1 MIKLMTVADGHT
13 ILMDVTFSFSNSTAT
28 SSPLHASTAESLAD
42 LPFNPT
48 SLLRSNA
55 STFEHSGIGIPSPRL
70 ARYSRHFPCGHVTN
84 VPPPPLDAAASHLV
98 RSYIRSL
105 PALTP
110 LALVLKQFLSERGLN
125 NTYTGGAVPFSPAAH
140 AHRPHLR
147 SRNSRAVHVKSVL
160 CCVGAWRGCRAFVV
174 LSGADD
180 CGVPANQ
187 PGADGDGR
195 AGTVRLGVGE

>member
-55 STFEHSGIGIPSPRL
+55 STFEHSGIGIPPPRL
-70 ARYSRHFPCGHVTN
+70 ARCSVTFL
-84 VPPPPLDAAASHLV
+84 VVTSLMFSPPRALGAAASHLV

-125 NTYTGGAVPFSPAAH
+125 NTYTGGAVPSSPRHAH
-140 AHRPHLR
+140 THTPTHRPHLR
-147 SRNSRAVHVKSVL
+147 SRNSRAM
-160 CCVGAWRGCRAFVV
+160 FM
-174 LSGADD
+174 
-180 CGVPANQ
+180 
-187 PGADGDGR
+187 
-195 AGTVRLGVGE
+195 